1 MNKED
6 TRTPKETKS
15 IFERMTKALVKGR
28 PQPKKTKKVDAK
40 RGKTVR

>member
-15 IFERMTKALVKGR
+15 IFERMTKALVKGK
-28 PQPKKTKKVDAK
+28 PKNKTQKIKDKKP
-40 RGKTVR
+40 